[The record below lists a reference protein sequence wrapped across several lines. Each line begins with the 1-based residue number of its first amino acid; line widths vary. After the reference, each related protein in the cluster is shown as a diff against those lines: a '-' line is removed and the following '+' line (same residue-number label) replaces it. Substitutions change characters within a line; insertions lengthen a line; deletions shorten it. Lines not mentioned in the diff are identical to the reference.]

1 MDRFTVKGKIRIAFA
16 VMIIITAVMASYNFA
31 KNNFQDALIKN
42 VELMEKLE
50 IGKPQY
56 VGFEDIKT
64 GDYNIEKD
72 DSSSYSQIEIKNISD
87 ETLYE
92 ISVEMAEQE
101 TAIKNN
107 FLIPSYHISIL
118 QSGESA
124 LLSSQHENVKQDQI
138 LEVKDVSYKD
148 SGGNAI
154 LISGSFDQGESRT
167 VKAQMNIKTEFK
179 SLSEDVDKIRI
190 GEIIISQDSGQK
202 IAQVEVTNKSSD
214 KLYDVYVNFQE
225 YYDGKAV
232 GDLYSRLEVLDG
244 GFGGIIKVKTRPDT
258 ELKISDIGYRLKT
271 SDNQNGYVYSMYPQ
285 EKVYKASP
293 YGIAPKSGTTNPAIT
308 FARLAAII
316 IFLEVNRREA
326 AYRIKGIKEGNDEY
340 LKKAGYA
347 AIIKWITLVIYIV
360 LVADLFMK

>member
-1 MDRFTVKGKIRIAFA
+1 MDRFTVTGKMRIAFA

-31 KNNFQDALIKN
+31 KSNFQDTLIKD
-42 VELMEKLE
+42 VELTEKLE
-50 IGKPQY
+50 IGKPEY
-56 VGFEDIKT
+56 VGFEEINT
-64 GDYNIEKD
+64 ADYNLEKD

-101 TAIKNN
+101 TATKNH

-118 QSGESA
+118 RSGESA
-124 LLSSQHENVKQDQI
+124 LLSSQHENVKQEQP
-138 LEVKDVSYKD
+138 LKVTEASYRD
-148 SGGNAI
+148 SEGNAI
-154 LISGSFDQGESRT
+154 LISGSFDQGQSRNI
-167 VKAQMNIKTEFK
+167 KAEPNIKTEFK
-179 SLSEDVDKIRI
+179 SLSEEVDKIRT

-202 IAQVEVTNKSSD
+202 TAQVEVTNKSSD
-214 KLYDVYVNFQE
+214 KLYDVYINFQE

-232 GDLYSRLEVLDG
+232 GNLYSRLEVLDG
-244 GFGGIIKVKTRPDT
+244 GFGGTIKINTKPDT

-271 SDNQNGYVYSMYPQ
+271 SDNQNAYVYSIYPQ
-285 EKVYKASP
+285 EKTYKTSLYGSVAASRT
-293 YGIAPKSGTTNPAIT
+293 SNPAIT